1 MLKNNPIKITI
12 LILVSIGVGFIGGSF
27 YATRAALTN
36 SNGQVKIE
44 KVVNLY
50 SQNRSSS
57 VNFDQYWKVWD
68 YVKEKY
74 AGEVDEVDLFYGSL
88 KGMVNALD
96 DPYSKYM
103 PPKES
108 KEFSKSLSG
117 EFEGIGAEIGIRENR
132 LTVIT
137 PLDQSPAKK
146 AGIRAGDKILAIDGE
161 DTKGITVEK
170 AVQKIRGEGGTDVT
184 LTVLH
189 EGEDEP
195 VDITITRDKINI
207 PTVNFSMKEDNIAY
221 LQIRYFNQN
230 TWDQFNQAV
239 IQIQEK
245 SPRGIILDMRN
256 NPGGFLKTSIDVAS
270 EWIREGTIVSQGKNG
285 DINKRFKTNGS
296 HRLVGIPTVVL
307 VNKGTAS
314 GAEIVAGALRDHNA
328 ATLIGEQTFG
338 KGSVQ
343 DLKIFPDGSS
353 IKLTIA
359 KWYTPSGD
367 LIDQKGIKPDIVL
380 DKIYEKVEN
389 GDGELKDIKDI
400 GLEKAKAKLKEIIN
414 KEDN

>member
-1 MLKNNPIKITI
+1 MFKNNPVKITI
-12 LILVSIGVGFIGGSF
+12 LILLSIGIGFLGGSF
-27 YATRAALTN
+27 YATRAALTS
-36 SNGQVKIE
+36 SNGQVNIE

-68 YVKEKY
+68 HIKEKY

-88 KGMVNALD
+88 KGMVNTLD

-132 LTVIT
+132 LTVVT

-146 AGIRAGDKILAIDGE
+146 AGLRAGDKILAIDGE

-170 AVQKIRGEGGTDVT
+170 AVQKIRGEGGTEVT

-189 EGEDEP
+189 DGENDS

-207 PTVNFSMKEDNIAY
+207 PTVNFSMKEGGIAY

-230 TWDQFNQAV
+230 TWDQFNQA
-239 IQIQEK
+239 IKQIQEE

-270 EWIREGTIVSQGKNG
+270 EWVREGTIVSQGEDG

-296 HRLVGIPTVVL
+296 HRLADIPTVVL

-328 ATLIGEQTFG
+328 ATVIGKQTFG

-380 DKIYEKVEN
+380 DKLYKKVKNSE
-389 GDGELKDIKDI
+389 GELRDIKDV
-400 GLEKAKAKLKEIIN
+400 GLEEAQVKLEELIN
-414 KEDN
+414 QKNN